1 MVWNA
6 TIIRLVR
13 ATAVAA
19 AAIASISAGA
29 RATTVDLSWSGVNG
43 YSAVG
48 SFTYDGASAP
58 AVITESGAGATKTIQ
73 SFFIT
78 FFDPA
83 HTVLESGSAVIAG
96 VSSDRFFQLT
106 FNTLT
111 SAVSVLDGDV
121 GGAYI
126 YFLTDL
132 RTPTGSV
139 VPAGTT
145 GFNFFDRRTANAA
158 LDTAT
163 SISAVIEAAQ
173 PVPEPAAMVLVT
185 TAFISLM
192 AFKRRIG

>member
-1 MVWNA
+1 MILSVS
-6 TIIRLVR
+6 IVRLAR

-19 AAIASISAGA
+19 AAIASTSADA

-43 YSAVG
+43 YSAIG

-58 AVITESGAGATKTIQ
+58 AVITESGAGVTKTVQ
-73 SFFIT
+73 SFSIT

-111 SAVSVLDGDV
+111 SALSVLDGDV
-121 GGAYI
+121 GGTYI

-158 LDTAT
+158 LDTAS
-163 SISAVIEAAQ
+163 SINAVVEAAQ
-173 PVPEPAAMVLVT
+173 PVPEPASVLLVT
-185 TAFISLM
+185 TAFMSLL
-192 AFKRRIG
+192 AFKRHIG

>member
-1 MVWNA
+1 MTWNA
-6 TIIRLVR
+6 TITRLAR

-19 AAIASISAGA
+19 AAIASTSAGA
-29 RATTVDLSWSGVNG
+29 AATTVDLSWSGVNG
-43 YSAVG
+43 YSAIG

-58 AVITESGAGATKTIQ
+58 AVITENGAGATKTVQ
-73 SFFIT
+73 SFSIT

-83 HTVLESGSAVIAG
+83 HTVLESGSAVVAG
-96 VSSDRFFQLT
+96 VSSDRFFTLT

-111 SAVSVLDGDV
+111 SVISVLDGDI
-121 GGAYI
+121 GGNYI

-139 VPAGTT
+139 VPAGVT

-163 SISAVIEAAQ
+163 SISAVIEAGQ
-173 PVPEPAAMVLVT
+173 PVPEPASVALVL
-185 TAFISLM
+185 TAFMSLM
-192 AFKRRIG
+192 AFRRRIG

>member
-1 MVWNA
+1 MILSASIV
-6 TIIRLVR
+6 RLAR
-13 ATAVAA
+13 ATAVAV
-19 AAIASISAGA
+19 AAIASTSADA

-43 YSAVG
+43 YSAIG

-58 AVITESGAGATKTIQ
+58 AVITESGAGATKTVQ
-73 SFFIT
+73 SFSIT

-111 SAVSVLDGDV
+111 SALSVLDGDV
-121 GGAYI
+121 GGTYI

-158 LDTAT
+158 LDTAS
-163 SISAVIEAAQ
+163 SIYAVVEAAQ
-173 PVPEPAAMVLVT
+173 PVPEPATVLLVT
-185 TAFISLM
+185 TAFLSLL
-192 AFKRRIG
+192 AFKRHIG